1 MQLTALV
8 CYVICYDMEWLPHQT
23 EIRTPM
29 NGVVAIAE
37 ELNNTPLTGEQR
49 GMLDIIRSSADAMM
63 RLINDILLFSKV
75 FMPLLCTI
83 SIIAITIPSSQ
94 CNT

>member
-1 MQLTALV
+1 MMVHNA
-8 CYVICYDMEWLPHQT
+8 YDVDI

-75 FMPLLCTI
+75 TTI
-83 SIIAITIPSSQ
+83 ILIPAS
-94 CNT
+94 CFVYDI